1 MLTVF
6 GEPLNE
12 DEYERITAGRE
23 KEEGKINIAE
33 LVQTLLS
40 LK

>member
-23 KEEGKINIAE
+23 KEEGRINIAE

>member
-6 GEPLNE
+6 GEPLSE
-12 DEYERITAGRE
+12 SEYEQITAGRE
-23 KEEGKINIAE
+23 KEEGKINISE

-40 LK
+40 FK